1 MIDDG
6 TNGIH
11 GTNVTNPDFVNRKIW
26 VWFFPNCQAWYGII
40 PDFAIGKCAADAPA
54 CRAQMATAQAGG
66 GAGAA
71 V

>member
-1 MIDDG
+1 M
-6 TNGIH
+6 NS
-11 GTNVTNPDFVNRKIW
+11 DFVPDIYVAGMKCKI
-26 VWFFPNCQAWYGII
+26 N

-66 GAGAA
+66 GAGSA